1 MSESASALF
10 SIADAGE
17 FRFARFYIVC
27 EEVPLGTP
35 ESPPIVSGVSDMH
48 PSDCPNVEETRN
60 PMQTFSRKKCSHFS
74 PTNIPSAFPHEI
86 PKYVS
91 KPYYLSTQS
100 TICFVRQFLFL
111 PYLYCIISWFVISF
125 HSSFVMPSFS
135 SVSTICTQSGP
146 NVRYRLPPTVVS

>member
-1 MSESASALF
+1 MQMEILFKKSGISNPPDACIRDNPCLPKFGTLYGLCPQVSKRGRDTESDANIQQEEMLTFF
-10 SIADAGE
+10 SNE
-17 FRFARFYIVC
+17 F
-27 EEVPLGTP
+27 
-35 ESPPIVSGVSDMH
+35 PP
-48 PSDCPNVEETRN
+48 
-60 PMQTFSRKKCSHFS
+60 
-74 PTNIPSAFPHEI
+74 AFPHEI